1 MPPYS
6 EAPTLGIVLENAP
19 PLTKSEEGA
28 IPDEKSADYNQ
39 DVKWHNVIA
48 IFVVHLMALYGV
60 VACAPV
66 IKFTT
71 LIFRN

>member
-6 EAPTLGIVLENAP
+6 EAPPALSAVHENAP
-19 PLTKSEEGA
+19 PLSKSEDT

-60 VACAPV
+60 IACAPV

-71 LIFRN
+71 LIFSN

>member
-6 EAPTLGIVLENAP
+6 DAPAVSIVHEHAP
-19 PLTKSEEGA
+19 QLTKSEDA

-66 IKFTT
+66 IKFST

>member
-6 EAPTLGIVLENAP
+6 EAPPALDIAIENAP
-19 PLTKSEEGA
+19 LPKSDNA

-39 DVKWHNVIA
+39 DVKWGNVVA
-48 IFVVHLMALYGV
+48 IFIVHLMALYGI

-71 LIFRN
+71 LVFCN